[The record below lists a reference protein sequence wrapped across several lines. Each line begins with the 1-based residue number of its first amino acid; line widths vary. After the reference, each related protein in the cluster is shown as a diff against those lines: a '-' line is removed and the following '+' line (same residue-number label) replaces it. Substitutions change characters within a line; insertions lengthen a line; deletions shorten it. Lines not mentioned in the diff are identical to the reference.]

1 MLSLLIAG
9 VFIMGT
15 ATQLFCAQ
23 TQKLDRVRIG
33 YSSISSS
40 RIALWAAEEGGF
52 FKKEGLAAEVIV
64 TPGITGTQALIAGE
78 LQVYLGGVD
87 SAALAASRGSDLI
100 VLATAEPIEYKLIAQ
115 PALKSAKDLRGKK
128 VIVDRIGGTS
138 YYISLQLLEK
148 VGLKPGDVELLQV
161 GGGGNQRV
169 AAFTSGL
176 ASALVTSTDRFEQMK
191 IPYSVLAD
199 AMELQIKVMGNSY
212 LTTRRFR
219 DQNRDVV
226 LRTVR
231 ALVQGRRWMKD
242 PNNRAQ
248 VLKIY
253 SRYLPS
259 SDPAFMDH
267 LYRRNVE
274 AVPVYPYTK
283 IDDLRVF
290 LSYLAEANATL
301 RKLNLTEFVD
311 NSFLTRIEQERG
323 A

>member
-1 MLSLLIAG
+1 MLSLVIATL
-9 VFIMGT
+9 FMFLS
-15 ATQLFCAQ
+15 ATQSFSAES
-23 TQKLDRVRIG
+23 QKLDSVRIG

-40 RIALWAAEEGGF
+40 RIALWAADEAGF
-52 FKKEGLAAEVIV
+52 FKKQGLAAEVIV

-78 LQVYLGGVD
+78 LQMYLGGVD
-87 SAALAASRGSDLI
+87 SAALAASRGSDLV

-115 PALKSAKDLRGKK
+115 PGLKSAKDLKGKK

-148 VGLKPGDVELLQV
+148 VGLKSGDVDLLQV

-176 ASALVTSTDRFEQMK
+176 AVALVTATDRFEQLK
-191 IPYSVLAD
+191 IPYSVIAD
-199 AMELQIKVMGNSY
+199 AKDLQIKGNSY
-212 LTTRRFR
+212 LTTRKFR

-242 PNNRAQ
+242 PKNRSQ

-253 SRYLPS
+253 SRYMPS

-267 LYRRNVE
+267 MYRRNVE
-274 AVPVYPYTK
+274 PVPVYPYTNV
-283 IDDLRVF
+283 DDLRIF
-290 LSYLAEANATL
+290 LSYLSEANPTL
-301 RKLNLTEFVD
+301 KNLKLADFVD
-311 NSFLTRIEQERG
+311 NSYLKRIEQEG
-323 A
+323 GN